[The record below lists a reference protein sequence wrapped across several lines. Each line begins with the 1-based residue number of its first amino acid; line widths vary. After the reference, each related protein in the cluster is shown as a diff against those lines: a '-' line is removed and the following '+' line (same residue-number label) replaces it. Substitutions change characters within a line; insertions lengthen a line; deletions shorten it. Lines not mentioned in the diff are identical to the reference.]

1 MEVISDYNNNME
13 DKKNE
18 IQMLPY
24 NTDMPVLELPEYG
37 RNIRNL
43 VDFCLTIED
52 REERTRCAYAIVEV
66 MSRLFPAGKG
76 EGGDRRKFW
85 DHLNIM
91 SSFSLDIDFPCEVLT
106 QEQMRMRPEHLP
118 YYGGDGDVR
127 HRHYGRT
134 VERLVNTVANMQ
146 EGPERDQ
153 LILMV
158 ANHMKKLM
166 MITNPE
172 GATDQRIL
180 NDLCEFSQGKIALTP
195 DAIRLHEFME
205 ISRPVPKRNNRRKKK

>member
-1 MEVISDYNNNME
+1 MEVITDFNNNME
-13 DKKNE
+13 DKKIE

-43 VDFCLTIED
+43 VDFCLTLED
-52 REERTRCAYAIVEV
+52 REERTRCAYAIVDV
-66 MSRLFPAGKG
+66 MARLFPAGKG

-91 SSFSLDIDFPCEVLT
+91 SGFSLDIDFPCEVVT
-106 QEQMRMRPEHLP
+106 KEQMRVRPERLP
-118 YYGGDGDVR
+118 YSSGDVS

-180 NDLCEFSQGKIALTP
+180 NDLYEFSQGKIALTP
-195 DAIRLHEFME
+195 ETIHLQEYME
-205 ISRPVPKRNNRRKKK
+205 IARPVAKRNNRRRKK